1 MFCQGFSFI
10 CELCGDERDVIF
22 PFQLQKVAIY
32 CSTCFHKACYV
43 KGKFHKCFRIEAR
56 RRQIQETKTLD
67 SAK

>member
-1 MFCQGFSFI
+1 MRETLFSHSSYRKLLFV
-10 CELCGDERDVIF
+10 D
-22 PFQLQKVAIY
+22 